1 MKDVDII
8 FVDIDWTIFNHSE
21 VPSFFDMES
30 IDALKE
36 AQKQGVLVFLCTA
49 RPYHSVKR
57 IKLLDIFKPDGMIL
71 ANGGLAFY
79 GDEVIYETRMDPKD
93 FEKICEI
100 ALSVGAN
107 VEGIRR
113 YDSFLI
119 KPVDKAVIELYKTFP
134 EDFPKVEDYHN
145 QEVYGMSLFAY
156 KDLDEK
162 ILPQI
167 PKNYYY
173 FRYHDYGVDAAEIP
187 HVKGDTIKI
196 VLDKLHISR
205 DRAMAI
211 GDDLADISM
220 FEQVKYGVAM
230 GNGKDEV
237 IEAATHVTASVSDHG
252 VKKIIESHVL
262 KK

>member
-1 MKDVDII
+1 M
-8 FVDIDWTIFNHSE
+8 
-21 VPSFFDMES
+21 
-30 IDALKE
+30 
-36 AQKQGVLVFLCTA
+36 
-49 RPYHSVKR
+49 
-57 IKLLDIFKPDGMIL
+57 
-71 ANGGLAFY
+71 
-79 GDEVIYETRMDPKD
+79 
-93 FEKICEI
+93 
-100 ALSVGAN
+100 
-107 VEGIRR
+107 
-113 YDSFLI
+113 
-119 KPVDKAVIELYKTFP
+119 
-134 EDFPKVEDYHN
+134 
-145 QEVYGMSLFAY
+145 FAY
-156 KDLDEK
+156 KDLDEQ

-167 PKNYYY
+167 PKSYYY

-187 HVKGDTIKI
+187 HIKGDTIKI

-230 GNGKDEV
+230 ANGKDEV